1 MEIERI
7 ESGPSCMDA
16 TRTDCDA
23 ELAQRQADER
33 EARLN
38 KVLNGIRLL
47 ELTSADVRQIIDTL
61 TATMQVQ
68 RFPYR
73 AIEAL
78 DIASEDV

>member
-1 MEIERI
+1 M
-7 ESGPSCMDA
+7 STALTTLTHKLA
-16 TRTDCDA
+16 TRLDMGDGA
-23 ELAQRQADER
+23 GL
-33 EARLN
+33 
-38 KVLNGIRLL
+38 
-47 ELTSADVRQIIDTL
+47 IDTL